1 MYSATELIEAVQRR
15 LRLVQRRGHPP
26 GEFPPGWKA
35 WLSEAALRPGRVTGA
50 TADAMVGV
58 LVARPLAQP
67 PRRVADLTRWQA
79 FSSVWRQQ
87 WQAPEPEQRGLRWLA
102 TGGSAVVHIALA
114 IFMLWLLFAPP
125 RFDAPPVAGELV
137 VQVDYVGEGTPAEVG
152 GPAGEEAPV
161 VATEAPAPSTQSPT
175 NAPAEAE
182 RDAVPADPTEPSPP
196 RAPRIA
202 DVAAPPAPPLD
213 VPVPEVAQRDV
224 PTPSPP
230 ADQPIAVSEVVP
242 DTPTVEF
249 VLPPT
254 RRTPQPRIESP
265 ELDTRVPEIA
275 VREVPVPLQARMPA
289 PRELPEG
296 ELASPDLPMRT
307 PDVGQRNVPT
317 PIRPRALPQVAV
329 PTPAA
334 PGLRTDTPDVRER
347 SIPMPAARPVP
358 ADTVADTD
366 DGEATTPAPSPS
378 TSPATA
384 RPATGTPSTLA
395 GLGPRPDPA
404 PGAWPSPRRGDD
416 LGAANQAQPGGQR
429 GRPGQPPGLY
439 DSEGRVRLAEPSGSA
454 SPNRPPGAITEEIA
468 DLDRAGTWLRRP
480 PTDYEPTVFDK
491 YWRPSE
497 TLLEE
502 WVRKGYKEVAIPIPG
517 TNKRIICGIAFLALG
532 GGCGISDP
540 NLNEQPA
547 TARPPPDIPFKPH
560 LQEGDA
566 ARPPGG

>member
-289 PRELPEG
+289 PR
-296 ELASPDLPMRT
+296 
-307 PDVGQRNVPT
+307 
-317 PIRPRALPQVAV
+317 
-329 PTPAA
+329 
-334 PGLRTDTPDVRER
+334 
-347 SIPMPAARPVP
+347 
-358 ADTVADTD
+358 
-366 DGEATTPAPSPS
+366 
-378 TSPATA
+378 
-384 RPATGTPSTLA
+384 
-395 GLGPRPDPA
+395 
-404 PGAWPSPRRGDD
+404 
-416 LGAANQAQPGGQR
+416 
-429 GRPGQPPGLY
+429 
-439 DSEGRVRLAEPSGSA
+439 
-454 SPNRPPGAITEEIA
+454 
-468 DLDRAGTWLRRP
+468 
-480 PTDYEPTVFDK
+480 
-491 YWRPSE
+491 
-497 TLLEE
+497 
-502 WVRKGYKEVAIPIPG
+502 
-517 TNKRIICGIAFLALG
+517 
-532 GGCGISDP
+532 
-540 NLNEQPA
+540 
-547 TARPPPDIPFKPH
+547 
-560 LQEGDA
+560 
-566 ARPPGG
+566 